1 MKARSPQL
9 AAGELLAG
17 RFQLQR
23 LLGRGGS
30 AEVWAATDRTTGSEI
45 ALRILAAA
53 DDAAAAALVLGL
65 QDDADRLSRLVHP
78 GIVRPLAVV
87 ADGSRACVALELAAG
102 GTLADLRGA
111 GYQRIVSA
119 IRDVADALQY
129 VHAQGLTHGDLKAGN
144 VLRDA
149 RPAAQGRWRLT
160 DFRSAALPDSDGPPV
175 SLSSVSP
182 QQLAGSPP
190 TAADDIYS
198 LGALLYDLLAGH
210 PPFHPGITA
219 ARIESEVPARL
230 GVDGQGQAVPEALT
244 RLVAVLLEK
253 TPARRPGS
261 LGSIRALLAEIAA
274 DAARSP
280 TPLPTASPLP
290 GLSPA
295 AMPSA
300 GHPAGRPG
308 ARVPV
313 LVVIGFLALLAGVVA
328 VVFWLPRVV
337 TERGP
342 LPAAGPRPPVAAPAA
357 PATAMPP
364 AMDPRALASAAL
376 AERGRAEEGAQAAGA
391 DRWGGAGWLEARR
404 LAALGDTQFSGR
416 DFPGAA
422 ASFTAAAG
430 LFTELVTG
438 APAAL
443 AAALKAGQE
452 AYTRGDQPTAIAA
465 FQQALLIRPGEPAA
479 TRGLA
484 RSQQLDKVLAAMAEA
499 AARETAGDQAAA
511 RAAYTRV
518 LELDT
523 DWAPARAAL
532 ARLDASRSASE
543 FERAMAQGLA
553 AVAAG
558 RTAEARS
565 ALNRALALRPGDAGA
580 RSGLEQLDGDER
592 RGRLNA
598 LQAEAQRLAAA
609 ERWSEA
615 SDQYSALLALDN
627 TLAAAKAGRK
637 AAEERAELNRQ
648 LERQLASGERF
659 NDDAVVAVA
668 RGVITEA
675 EAVNPKGPVLSGQTT
690 RLKALIAAAAQPV
703 TVQLQSD
710 NLTSVVI
717 YKVGDLGIFTMR
729 TVDLRP
735 GAYVIVGTRDG
746 YRDVRRRVVIPA
758 GGSAEP
764 ITVRCEEAI

>member
-1 MKARSPQL
+1 MPPL
-9 AAGELLAG
+9 AAGERLAG

-30 AEVWAATDRTTGSEI
+30 AEVWAATDSTTGSDI
-45 ALRILAAA
+45 ALRILVAP

-78 GIVRPLAVV
+78 GIARPLAV
-87 ADGSRACVALELAAG
+87 AAEGNLACVALELAADG
-102 GTLADLRGA
+102 SLADLRGA
-111 GYQRIVSA
+111 SHQLVVSA
-119 IRDVADALQY
+119 IREVVDALQY

-149 RPAAQGRWRLT
+149 QGRWRLT
-160 DFRSAALPDSDGPPV
+160 DFRSAALPDSDAAPV

-190 TAADDIYS
+190 TVADDIYS

-210 PPFHPGITA
+210 PPLHPGITP
-219 ARIESEVPARL
+219 ARIQSEVPARL
-230 GVDGQGQAVPEALT
+230 GVDGQGQAVPEALA

-253 TPARRPGS
+253 TPARRPGT
-261 LGSIRALLAEIAA
+261 LGAIRAVLAEIAA

-280 TPLPTASPLP
+280 TPLAPSSPLP
-290 GLSPA
+290 EPPA
-295 AMPSA
+295 AA
-300 GHPAGRPG
+300 VAPAGRPAGRQG

-313 LVVIGFLALLAGVVA
+313 LVVSGFIALLAGVLA

-342 LPAAGPRPPVAAPAA
+342 LLTPSPRPPVAGPAA
-357 PATAMPP
+357 PVASPPP
-364 AMDPRALASAAL
+364 APDPRALASAAL
-376 AERGRAEEGAQAAGA
+376 AERVRAEDAAEAAGA
-391 DRWGGAGWLEARR
+391 DRWGGAEWLEARR
-404 LAALGDTQFSGR
+404 LAALGDTQFSDR
-416 DFPGAA
+416 DYAGAV

-430 LFTELVTG
+430 RFTPLAAG

-443 AAALKAGQE
+443 AAALKAGEE
-452 AYTRGDQPTAIAA
+452 AFARGEQPAAIAA
-465 FQQALLIRPGEPAA
+465 FGQALLIRPGEPAA

-484 RSQQLDKVLAAMAEA
+484 RSQQLDTVLAAMAEA

-511 RAAYTRV
+511 RAGYTRV
-518 LELDT
+518 LGLDA

-532 ARLDASRSASE
+532 ARLAASRSASE
-543 FERAMAQGLA
+543 FERTMAQGLA

-598 LQAEAQRLAAA
+598 LQAQAQRLAGA

-615 SDQYSALLALDN
+615 SDQYSALLELDN

-637 AAEERAELNRQ
+637 AAEVRAELNRQ
-648 LERQLASGERF
+648 LERQLANGERF

-675 EAVNPKGPVLSGQTT
+675 EAVTPKGPVLSGQIT
-690 RLKALIAAAAQPV
+690 RLKELIAAAAQPV
-703 TVQLQSD
+703 TVQLESD

-717 YKVGDLGIFTMR
+717 YKVGDLGAFTTR

-746 YRDVRRRVVIPA
+746 YRDVRRSVVIPA
-758 GGSAEP
+758 GGSAGP
-764 ITVRCEEAI
+764 ISVRCEEAI